1 MISQTYKYMKK
12 IILITLVSASLLSF
26 SQNSQ
31 SLIKIHNVNN
41 ITDMNAIS
49 NPSAG
54 HLVYVIANSTMY
66 QYNRTSWIA
75 VGGGGTAGWGLLGNS
90 GTNSNNNLL
99 GTSDNQDL
107 SIGAN
112 NEAKITIKASDQ
124 RLLFPKVVFNPN
136 SGIFNSGV
144 IGIDQTTN
152 GRLRI
157 TAGDQ
162 DNYSN
167 TLGAS
172 IDLHGNTVASPYAG
186 RLDLVAGSGASNT
199 NQGINFYTS
208 NNLRATML
216 GNGHFGINTVAPT
229 ELFHIHGTGP
239 NFRYVDGNEG
249 LGRVLT

>member
-1 MISQTYKYMKK
+1 MKK

-31 SLIKIHNVNN
+31 SLIKIYNVNN

-66 QYNRTSWIA
+66 QYNGTSWIA
-75 VGGGGTAGWGLLGNS
+75 VGGGGTAGWGLVGNS

-144 IGIDQTTN
+144 IDIDQTTN

-167 TLGAS
+167 TLGACIFTMEINGLNS
-172 IDLHGNTVASPYAG
+172 IQRAMGMHG
-186 RLDLVAGSGASNT
+186 
-199 NQGINFYTS
+199 
-208 NNLRATML
+208 
-216 GNGHFGINTVAPT
+216 
-229 ELFHIHGTGP
+229 E
-239 NFRYVDGNEG
+239 
-249 LGRVLT
+249 